1 MEADSGTFKWGVTT
15 SQAYLPKDMTEEFSN
30 PQFKHF

>member
-15 SQAYLPKDMTEEFSN
+15 SQTYLPKDMTDNS
-30 PQFKHF
+30 QMRT